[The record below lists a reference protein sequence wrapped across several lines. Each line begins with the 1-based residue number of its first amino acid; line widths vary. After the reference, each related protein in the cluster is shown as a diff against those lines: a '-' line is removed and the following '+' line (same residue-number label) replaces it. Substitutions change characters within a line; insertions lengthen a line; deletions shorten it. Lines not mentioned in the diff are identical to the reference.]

1 MKTIDQ
7 NEILRRIGHYTYL
20 RNLSIKQISDYEYKL
35 IDESRDLTFRLE
47 LNIYHEIAVSIEL
60 DMSSVVRFTSLDA
73 YDLIK
78 IASFTIEDNKL
89 KIGAYR
95 YKDSKEAFELIDQLT
110 ELCEDLRN
118 RQKDY
123 YC

>member
-1 MKTIDQ
+1 MERINE
-7 NEILRRIGHYTYL
+7 NEILRRIGHFTYL
-20 RNLSIKQISDYEYKL
+20 RDLNIEQISDSKYDL
-35 IDESRDLTFRLE
+35 IDEARDLTFRLE

-78 IASFTIEDNKL
+78 IASFRIEDNKL

-95 YKDSKEAFELIDQLT
+95 YKDSKDAFELIDQLT

-118 RQKDY
+118 RE
-123 YC
+123 